1 MKKNQKSH
9 YHRCNQ
15 ACIMHVLTAHH
26 SKAHRGIDFEQ
37 LVTEEEVRL
46 VKAWKFHLVDNFK
59 YLFFVYISRQFY
71 TNTQLN

>member
-1 MKKNQKSH
+1 M
-9 YHRCNQ
+9 YY
-15 ACIMHVLTAHH
+15 ACFNRIH

-37 LVTEEEVRL
+37 LVTGEEVRL

-59 YLFFVYISRQFY
+59 YIFFLYLSRQFY

>member
-1 MKKNQKSH
+1 MINLTNSNYDPQTNFLCWWVIITEKKIKKSDYQK
-9 YHRCNQ
+9 CNH

-46 VKAWKFHLVDNFK
+46 VKALNFH
-59 YLFFVYISRQFY
+59 
-71 TNTQLN
+71 